1 MTDFNKPT
9 QSHAKKYW
17 LCLPFI
23 LVFLCD
29 GSITLYG
36 QPAAYWAGQYT
47 LANESFPA
55 FNWALQQHP
64 LMFVLLS
71 LCWGVVFCLLIIK
84 LPDFASEVLSLA
96 LVQGHTWGVTT
107 WLVYTLQ
114 LNYYICLLYFI
125 GIATVFI
132 YCYQRWR

>member
-1 MTDFNKPT
+1 MRLNT
-9 QSHAKKYW
+9 KKLW

-36 QPAAYWAGQYT
+36 QPEAYWAGNYS

-64 LMFVLLS
+64 LVFVLQS
-71 LCWGVVFCLLIIK
+71 LCWVTVFCLLILT
-84 LPDFASEVLSLA
+84 LPDFASEVLSFA
-96 LVQGHTWGVTT
+96 LVQGHTWGVMT

-114 LNYYICLLYFI
+114 LNYYICLLYFLCVSV
-125 GIATVFI
+125 ALV
-132 YCYQRWR
+132 YCYRRWKL

>member
-1 MTDFNKPT
+1 MQFNANKL
-9 QSHAKKYW
+9 W

-36 QPAAYWAGQYT
+36 QPAAYWAGDFS
-47 LANESFPA
+47 LANEAFPA

-64 LMFVLLS
+64 GVFILQS
-71 LCWGVVFCLLIIK
+71 LAWAVVFCLLILL
-84 LPDFASEVLSLA
+84 LPDFLSEVTCVA
-96 LVQGHTWGVTT
+96 LVQGHTWGVMT

-114 LNYYICLLYFI
+114 LNYYLCLLFFLC
-125 GIATVFI
+125 IAIVLVF
-132 YCYQRWR
+132 CYRRWRLIS

>member
-1 MTDFNKPT
+1 MRLNTNKL
-9 QSHAKKYW
+9 W

-36 QPAAYWAGQYT
+36 QPEAYWAGNYS
-47 LANESFPA
+47 LANEAFPA

-64 LMFVLLS
+64 LVFVLQS
-71 LCWGVVFCLLIIK
+71 LCWVTVFCLLILM
-84 LPDFASEVLSLA
+84 LPDFASEVLSFA
-96 LVQGHTWGVTT
+96 LVQGHTWGVMT

-114 LNYYICLLYFI
+114 LNYYLCLLYFL
-125 GIATVFI
+125 GIAIVQV
-132 YCYQRWR
+132 YCFGHWRNNELNTR